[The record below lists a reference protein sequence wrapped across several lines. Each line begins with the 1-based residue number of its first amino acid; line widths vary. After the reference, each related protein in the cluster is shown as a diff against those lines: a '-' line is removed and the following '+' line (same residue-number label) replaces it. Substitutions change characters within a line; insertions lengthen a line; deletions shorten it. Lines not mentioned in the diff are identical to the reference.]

1 MKLSNYFLILFA
13 GLFIA
18 FAGLGL
24 NSCQTPEEEQEGP
37 VIDDEGEEGEDDT
50 TEPSL
55 EVAFVSSSANG
66 ATFTVKTNGITQ
78 IAYAAFAGTPE
89 AEQTEDVLFMNGTVL
104 ECEDGER

>member
-78 IAYAAFAGTPE
+78 IAYAAFAGTRLSRPRMS
-89 AEQTEDVLFMNGTVL
+89 FS
-104 ECEDGER
+104 

>member
-24 NSCQTPEEEQEGP
+24 NSCQTPEEEQEEP
-37 VIDDEGEEGEDDT
+37 VIDDDGEGEDDT

-66 ATFTVKTNGITQ
+66 ATFTVKTNGIT
-78 IAYAAFAGTPE
+78 G
-89 AEQTEDVLFMNGTVL
+89 
-104 ECEDGER
+104 